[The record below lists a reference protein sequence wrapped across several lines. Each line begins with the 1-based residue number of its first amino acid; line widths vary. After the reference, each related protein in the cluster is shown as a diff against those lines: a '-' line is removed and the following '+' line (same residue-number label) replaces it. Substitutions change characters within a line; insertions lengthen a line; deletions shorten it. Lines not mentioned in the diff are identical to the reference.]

1 MEQLSLLVRD
11 AEPEDRLA
19 GDPLVTVA
27 GWTAE
32 QRRAWREGVPAIV
45 LYDPAD
51 AAVHGIVVA
60 NPRGPGMFD
69 LMAWAV
75 APALDRRTA
84 AGRLVEAI
92 ANRVR
97 RAGGERLVVS

>member
-1 MEQLSLLVRD
+1 MEQLPLLVRD

-19 GDPLVTVA
+19 GDGLVSAA

-32 QRRAWREGVPAIV
+32 QRRAWRDGVPAVV

-51 AAVHGIVVA
+51 TAVHGIIVA
-60 NPRGPGMFD
+60 SPRGPGEFD

-75 APALDRRTA
+75 APALDRRAA
-84 AGRLVEAI
+84 AGRLVQAI

-97 RAGGERLVVS
+97 RE